1 MAKEYYNRYGQFN
14 IDGKYKML
22 PFIKIEP
29 KSSDKTIVWKLQRDR
44 MDKLSQE
51 YYGNPYHG
59 WLIMLANPKYG
70 GLEDN
75 ITEKDICN
83 LIEQLNLDRSI
94 NGILVQLPI
103 PKHLNESLIQR

>member
-29 KSSDKTIVWKLQRDR
+29 KGSDKTVVWKIQRDR

-59 WLIMLANPKYG
+59 WLIMLSNPKYG

-75 ITEKDICN
+75 IPDGEIIYLC
-83 LIEQLNLDRSI
+83 
-94 NGILVQLPI
+94 
-103 PKHLNESLIQR
+103 

>member
-1 MAKEYYNRYGQFN
+1 MAKEYYNRYSQFN
-14 IDGKYKML
+14 IDGGYKML

-75 ITEKDICN
+75 ITDGEIIRIPYPFKNSLQQYIKEVERYN
-83 LIEQLNLDRSI
+83 TIYGIE
-94 NGILVQLPI
+94 
-103 PKHLNESLIQR
+103 

>member
-1 MAKEYYNRYGQFN
+1 MAKEYYNRYSKFN
-14 IDGKYKML
+14 INGKYKML
-22 PFIKIEP
+22 PFIKMTP
-29 KSSDKTIVWKLQRDR
+29 KNTDKTVVWRLERDR

-75 ITEKDICN
+75 IGDTEIIRIPYPFKD
-83 LIEQLNLDRSI
+83 
-94 NGILVQLPI
+94 
-103 PKHLNESLIQR
+103 SLQQYITEVERHNTLYGTE